1 MREDLGKAVYGHFRV
16 PAGVQVW
23 YRKTVEYD
31 WKETTTTKVNNF
43 RRCEYDKDG
52 YMVFLELPYFL
63 KVPKGSVVVV
73 SLTPPWRKT

>member
-16 PAGVQVW
+16 PAGVH
-23 YRKTVEYD
+23 D